1 MARLSKQK
9 LLSLIA
15 QEISGSLGFYASDL
29 SKQRESALKYYLGE
43 PLGNEVEGRSSV
55 VSQDLLEVIES
66 ILPSLMRM
74 FTQSDKVVNFEP
86 TQPEDVQYAEQISD
100 YCNFIFNHDNDGFGI
115 LQSMFKTALL
125 QKNGFCKVY
134 WKVSKEQKKE
144 RYRNLDETQYQALL
158 IDDEVEVINVEEV
171 VDEREAALVEPG
183 LEEGMAESNV
193 SYNVEV
199 RRTKEYGRCAIEPV
213 PPEEI
218 LVSSR
223 AKSLKDCNFIA
234 HRVTKTISELIDM
247 GFKKSDVEN
256 LPSAEGE
263 FFNTEAIVRRSYDDA
278 ATDLESNTVDPA
290 MRVVQITEC
299 YMKADVDGDGIA
311 ELRKIIVGGSGY
323 NSYNILENEEIS
335 ILPFAMCV
343 AIPMPFRFFGLSM
356 YDLLAD
362 VQLMSTS
369 IMRQTLDNMYMQNA
383 GRTIVVDGQANL
395 DDLLTTRPGSIVR
408 VKSPNAVTAMQTPNF
423 LNDGLAMLKKIDE
436 VKEKRSGVPNQLMGL
451 NPDTINKSHTTAQS
465 VNQMMNSSTQR
476 IELIARSFAEGVKEI
491 FKNVLSV
498 VCEYQDKDRIIK
510 LRGKFVSV
518 DPREWVNRYDCTVQ
532 VGLGTGN
539 QDQRL
544 EVLQRVLA
552 VQEKL
557 LQAGSMGLVTPQN
570 IYNTLENYLQNSG
583 YKDASQFFVN
593 PATQP
598 PQPPQPK
605 EQEQDPALQ
614 LAAQDIQMRA
624 AKNQADIQLKQQ
636 KQKADEVFKA
646 GKLNLDQQKLAT
658 DIIKQEQGKEM
669 EKEKL
674 ATKIIDSAM
683 INERYN

>member
-1 MARLSKQK
+1 MARLTKTK
-9 LLSLIA
+9 LLALIS
-15 QEISGSLGFYASDL
+15 QEIQNSLGFYSSDL
-29 SKQRESALKYYLGE
+29 ATQRKNALKYYLGE

-55 VSQDLLEVIES
+55 VSQDILEVVES

-86 TQPEDVQYAEQISD
+86 THPEDVPYAEQITD

-134 WKVSKEQKKE
+134 WKTSKEQKKE
-144 RYRNLDETQYQALL
+144 RYKNLDETQYQALL
-158 IDDEVEVINVEEV
+158 IDDEVEVIDVKEN
-171 VDEREAALVEPG
+171 VDEQAEVLTEPG
-183 LEEGMAESNV
+183 MEGMAEQV
-193 SYNVEV
+193 ITSYDVEV
-199 RRTKEYGRCAIEPV
+199 RRIKEYGRVAIDPV

-218 LVSSR
+218 LVSPR
-223 AKSLKDCNFIA
+223 AKTLQDCDFIA
-234 HRVTKTISELIDM
+234 HRVSKTVSELINM
-247 GFKKSDVEN
+247 GFDKKDVES
-256 LPSAEGE
+256 LPSAEME
-263 FFNTEAIVRRSYDDA
+263 VFNTEAMIRRNYDDS
-278 ATDLESNTVDPA
+278 TTELNVSNIDPS
-290 MRVVQITEC
+290 MRVVMITEC
-299 YMKADVDGDGIA
+299 YMRADIDGDGIA
-311 ELRKIIVGGSGY
+311 ELRKIVVGGSGN
-323 NSYNILENEEIS
+323 NSYVILENEEIS
-335 ILPFAMCV
+335 VLPFAMCV

-369 IMRQTLDNMYMQNA
+369 IMRQTLDNMYMQNSA
-383 GRTIVVDGQANL
+383 RTVVVQGQANL

-408 VKSPNAVTAMQTPNF
+408 VKSPNAVTPLQTPNF
-423 LNDGLAMLKKIDE
+423 LNEGLSMLKKIDE

-498 VCEYQDKDRIIK
+498 VCEYQDRERIIR
-510 LRGKFVSV
+510 LRGKFVSI

-544 EVLQRVLA
+544 EVLGKVLG

-557 LQAGSMGLVTPQN
+557 LQAGDMGLVTPQN

-593 PATQP
+593 PATTP
-598 PQPPQPK
+598 PQPPK
-605 EQEQDPALQ
+605 EPQVDPAVQ
-614 LAAQDIQMRA
+614 LAAQDLEMRKQKA
-624 AKNQADIQLKQQ
+624 QADIQLKAQ
-636 KQKADEVFKA
+636 KQKADEMFKA
-646 GKLNLDQQKLAT
+646 GKLDLDQQKLAT
-658 DIIKQEQGKEM
+658 DIIKQEKGNQM

-674 ATKIIDSAM
+674 ASKIIDSAM
-683 INERYN
+683 ISESYR

>member
-9 LLSLIA
+9 LLSLIS
-15 QEISGSLGFYASDL
+15 QEITGSLGFYASDL
-29 SKQRESALKYYLGE
+29 SKQRENALKYYLGE

-86 TQPEDVQYAEQISD
+86 MQPEDVPYAEQISD

-134 WKVSKEQKKE
+134 WKSSKEQKKE
-144 RYRNLDETQYQALL
+144 TYKNLDETQYQALQ
-158 IDDEVEVINVEEV
+158 IDDEVEIINVEEN
-171 VDEREAALVEPG
+171 VEEEESLEG
-183 LEEGMAESNV
+183 LIDV
-193 SYNVEV
+193 QITYNVEV
-199 RRTKEYGRCAIEPV
+199 RRTKEYGRVTIDPV

-223 AKSLKDCNFIA
+223 ATSLKDCNFIA
-234 HRVTKTISELIDM
+234 HRVSKTVSELINM

-256 LPSAEGE
+256 LPSAEDE
-263 FFNTEAIVRRSYDDA
+263 VFNTEAQIRRSYDDA
-278 ATDLESNTVDPA
+278 TTDLEVNNIDPS

-323 NSYNILENEEIS
+323 NNYNILENEEIT

-369 IMRQTLDNMYMQNA
+369 VMRQTLDNMYLQNA
-383 GRTIVVDGQANL
+383 ARTVVVDGQANL
-395 DDLLTTRPGSIVR
+395 DDLLTTRAVGIVR
-408 VKSPNAVTAMQTPNF
+408 VKSPNAVTPLQTPNF
-423 LNDGLAMLKKIDE
+423 LNDGLAMLGKIDQL
-436 VKEKRSGVPNQLMGL
+436 KEKRSGVPNQLMGL

-476 IELIARSFAEGVKEI
+476 IELIARSFAEGVKDL
-491 FKNVLSV
+491 FKNILSV
-498 VCEYQDKDRIIK
+498 VCEYQDRERIIK

-544 EVLQRVLA
+544 DVLQKVLS

-557 LQAGSMGLVTPQN
+557 LQAGGLGLVTPQN

-583 YKDASQFFVN
+583 YKDASQFFLN
-593 PATQP
+593 PAQQP
-598 PQPPQPK
+598 PQPPKPK
-605 EQEQDPALQ
+605 ETDPAIQ

-636 KQKADEVFKA
+636 KQRDDNIIKMKKF
-646 GKLNLDQQKLAT
+646 NLDEQKLAT
-658 DIIKQEQGKEM
+658 QVIKDQQVKEM

-683 INERYN
+683 ISESYR

>member
-29 SKQRESALKYYLGE
+29 SKQRENALKYYLGE
-43 PLGNEVEGRSSV
+43 PLGHEVEGRISV
-55 VSQDLLEVIES
+55 VIQDLLEFIES

-86 TQPEDVQYAEQISD
+86 MQPEDVQYAEQITD

-158 IDDEVEVINVEEV
+158 IDDEVEVISVEEV
-171 VDEREAALVEPG
+171 VDEKEAALIEPG
-183 LEEGMAESNV
+183 LEEAMAESNV

-223 AKSLKDCNFIA
+223 AKSLKDCDFIA
-234 HRVTKTISELIDM
+234 HRVTKTISELLDM
-247 GFKKSDVEN
+247 GFKKSDVEK
-256 LPSAEGE
+256 LPSAESE
-263 FFNTEAIVRRSYDDA
+263 FFNTEAMIRRSYDDA
-278 ATDLESNTVDPA
+278 TTDLELTNVDPA

-299 YMKADVDGDGIA
+299 YMRADVDGDGIA

-335 ILPFAMCV
+335 VLPFAMCV

-369 IMRQTLDNMYMQNA
+369 IMRQTLDNMYMQNSA
-383 GRTIVVDGQANL
+383 RTIVVDGQANL

-408 VKSPNAVTAMQTPNF
+408 VKSPNAVTPLQTPNF
-423 LNDGLAMLKKIDE
+423 LNEGLSMMKKIDE

-498 VCEYQDKDRIIK
+498 VCEYQDRERIIK
-510 LRGKFVSV
+510 LRGKFVSI

-544 EVLQRVLA
+544 EVLQRGLG

-557 LQAGSMGLVTPQN
+557 LQAGGLGLVTPQN

-593 PATQP
+593 PANAP
-598 PQPPQPK
+598 PQPPKPK
-605 EQEQDPALQ
+605 EQDPALQ

-683 INERYN
+683 ISESYR

>member
-9 LLSLIA
+9 LLSLIS
-15 QEISGSLGFYASDL
+15 QEISSSLGFYASDL
-29 SKQRESALKYYLGE
+29 SKQRENALKYYLGE

-86 TQPEDVQYAEQISD
+86 MQPEDVPYAEQITD

-144 RYRNLDETQYQALL
+144 TYKNLDETQYQALL
-158 IDDEVEVINVEEV
+158 IDDEIEVINAEEI
-171 VDEREAALVEPG
+171 VDEESLNG
-183 LEEGMAESNV
+183 SLESQV
-193 SYNVEV
+193 TYDVEV
-199 RRTKEYGRCAIEPV
+199 RRTKEYGRVAIDPV

-223 AKSLKDCNFIA
+223 ATSLKDCDFIA
-234 HRVTKTISELIDM
+234 HRVRKTISELLDM

-256 LPSAEGE
+256 LPSAEE
-263 FFNTEAIVRRSYDDA
+263 EVFNTEAMVRKNYDDS
-278 ATDLESNTVDPA
+278 TSNLEVSDIDPS

-299 YMKADVDGDGIA
+299 YMRADVDGDGIA

-335 ILPFAMCV
+335 ISPFAMCV

-369 IMRQTLDNMYMQNA
+369 IMRQTLDNMYMQNSA
-383 GRTIVVDGQANL
+383 RTVVVDGQANL

-408 VKSPNAVTAMQTPNF
+408 VKSPNAVTALQTPNF
-423 LNDGLAMLKKIDE
+423 LNEGLAMMQKIDQL
-436 VKEKRSGVPNQLMGL
+436 KEKRSGVPNQLMGL

-465 VNQMMNSSTQR
+465 VNQMMQSSTQR
-476 IELIARSFAEGVKEI
+476 IELIARSFAEGVKDL
-491 FKNVLSV
+491 FKNILSV
-498 VCEYQDKDRIIK
+498 VCEYQDRDRIIK
-510 LRGKFVSV
+510 LRGKFVSI

-544 EVLQRVLA
+544 DVLQKVLS

-557 LQAGSMGLVTPQN
+557 LQAGGLGLVTPQN

-593 PATQP
+593 PAQQP
-598 PQPPQPK
+598 PQPPKPK
-605 EQEQDPALQ
+605 QQDPAIQ
-614 LAAQDIQMRA
+614 LAAKDIEMRA

-636 KQKADEVFKA
+636 KQKADEMFKA
-646 GKLNLDQQKLAT
+646 EKLNLDQQKLAT

-683 INERYN
+683 VNERYN

>member
-1 MARLSKQK
+1 MARLTKTK
-9 LLSLIA
+9 LLALIS
-15 QEISGSLGFYASDL
+15 QEIQNSLGFYSSDL
-29 SKQRESALKYYLGE
+29 ATQRKNALKYYLGE

-55 VSQDLLEVIES
+55 VSQDILEVVES

-86 TQPEDVQYAEQISD
+86 THPEDVPYAEQITD

-134 WKVSKEQKKE
+134 WKTSKEQKKE
-144 RYRNLDETQYQALL
+144 RYKNLDETQYQALL
-158 IDDEVEVINVEEV
+158 IDDEVEVIDVKEN
-171 VDEREAALVEPG
+171 VDEQAEALIEPG
-183 LEEGMAESNV
+183 MEGMAEQV
-193 SYNVEV
+193 ITSYDVEV
-199 RRTKEYGRCAIEPV
+199 RRVKEYGRVAIDPV

-218 LVSSR
+218 LVSPR
-223 AKSLKDCNFIA
+223 AKTLQDCDFIA
-234 HRVTKTISELIDM
+234 HRVSKTVSELINM
-247 GFKKSDVEN
+247 GFDKKDVES
-256 LPSAEGE
+256 LPSAEME
-263 FFNTEAIVRRSYDDA
+263 VFNTEAMIRRNYDDS
-278 ATDLESNTVDPA
+278 TTELNVSNIDPS
-290 MRVVQITEC
+290 MRVVMITEC
-299 YMKADVDGDGIA
+299 YMRADIDGDGIA
-311 ELRKIIVGGSGY
+311 ELRKIVVGGSGN
-323 NSYNILENEEIS
+323 NSYVILENEEIS
-335 ILPFAMCV
+335 VLPFAMCV

-369 IMRQTLDNMYMQNA
+369 IMRQTLDNMYMQNSA
-383 GRTIVVDGQANL
+383 RTVVVDGQANL

-408 VKSPNAVTAMQTPNF
+408 VKSPNAVTPLQTPNF
-423 LNDGLAMLKKIDE
+423 LNEGLSMLKKIDE

-465 VNQMMNSSTQR
+465 VNQMMQSSTQR

-498 VCEYQDKDRIIK
+498 VCEYQDRERIIR
-510 LRGKFVSV
+510 LRGKFVSI

-544 EVLQRVLA
+544 EVLGKVLG

-557 LQAGSMGLVTPQN
+557 LQAGDMGLVTPQN

-593 PATQP
+593 PATTP
-598 PQPPQPK
+598 PQPPK
-605 EQEQDPALQ
+605 EPQVDPAIQ
-614 LAAQDIQMRA
+614 LAQQDLQMRQQKA
-624 AKNQADIQLKQQ
+624 QADIELKAQ

-646 GKLNLDQQKLAT
+646 GKLDLDQQKLAT
-658 DIIKQEQGKEM
+658 DIIKQEKGNQM

-674 ATKIIDSAM
+674 ASKIIDSAM
-683 INERYN
+683 ISESYR

>member
-1 MARLSKQK
+1 MARLTKTK
-9 LLSLIA
+9 LLALIS
-15 QEISGSLGFYASDL
+15 QEIQNSLGFYSSDL
-29 SKQRESALKYYLGE
+29 ATQRKNALKYYLGE

-55 VSQDLLEVIES
+55 VSQDILEVVES

-86 TQPEDVQYAEQISD
+86 THPEDVPYAEQITD

-134 WKVSKEQKKE
+134 WKTSKEQKKE
-144 RYRNLDETQYQALL
+144 RYKNLDETQYQALL
-158 IDDEVEVINVEEV
+158 IDDEVEVIDVKEN
-171 VDEREAALVEPG
+171 VDEQAEVLTEPG
-183 LEEGMAESNV
+183 MEGMAEQV
-193 SYNVEV
+193 ITSYDVEV
-199 RRTKEYGRCAIEPV
+199 RRVKEYGRVAIDPV

-218 LVSSR
+218 LVSPR
-223 AKSLKDCNFIA
+223 AKTLQDCDFIA
-234 HRVTKTISELIDM
+234 HRVSKTVSELINM
-247 GFKKSDVEN
+247 GFDKKDVES
-256 LPSAEGE
+256 LPSAEME
-263 FFNTEAIVRRSYDDA
+263 VFNTEAMIRRNYDDS
-278 ATDLESNTVDPA
+278 TTELNVSNIDPS
-290 MRVVQITEC
+290 MRVVMITEC
-299 YMKADVDGDGIA
+299 YMRADIDGDGIA
-311 ELRKIIVGGSGY
+311 ELRKIVVGGSGN
-323 NSYNILENEEIS
+323 NSYVILENEEIS
-335 ILPFAMCV
+335 VLPFAMCV

-369 IMRQTLDNMYMQNA
+369 IMRQTLDNMYMQNSA
-383 GRTIVVDGQANL
+383 RTVVVDGQANL

-408 VKSPNAVTAMQTPNF
+408 VKSPNAVTPLQTPNF
-423 LNDGLAMLKKIDE
+423 LNEGLSMLKKIDE

-498 VCEYQDKDRIIK
+498 VCEYQDRERIIR
-510 LRGKFVSV
+510 LRGKFVSI

-544 EVLQRVLA
+544 EVLGKVLG

-557 LQAGSMGLVTPQN
+557 LQAGDMGLVTPQN

-593 PATQP
+593 PATVP
-598 PQPPQPK
+598 PKPPK
-605 EQEQDPALQ
+605 EPQVDPAIQ
-614 LAAQDIQMRA
+614 LAQQDLQMRQQKA
-624 AKNQADIQLKQQ
+624 QADIELKAQ
-636 KQKADEVFKA
+636 KQKADEMFKA
-646 GKLNLDQQKLAT
+646 GKLDLDQQKLAT
-658 DIIKQEQGKEM
+658 DIINKEKGNQM

-674 ATKIIDSAM
+674 ASKIIDSAM
-683 INERYN
+683 ISESYR

>member
-9 LLSLIA
+9 LLSLIS
-15 QEISGSLGFYASDL
+15 QEISSSLGFYASDL
-29 SKQRESALKYYLGE
+29 SKQRENALKYYLGE

-86 TQPEDVQYAEQISD
+86 MQPEDVPYAEQISD
-100 YCNFIFNHDNDGFGI
+100 YCNFVFNHDNNGFSI

-144 RYRNLDETQYQALL
+144 TYKNLDETQYQALL
-158 IDDEVEVINVEEV
+158 IDDEIEVINAEEI
-171 VDEREAALVEPG
+171 VDEESLNG
-183 LEEGMAESNV
+183 SLESQV
-193 SYNVEV
+193 TYDVEV
-199 RRTKEYGRCAIEPV
+199 RRTKEYGRVAIDPV

-223 AKSLKDCNFIA
+223 ATSLKDCDFIA
-234 HRVTKTISELIDM
+234 HRVRKTISELLDM

-256 LPSAEGE
+256 LPSAEE
-263 FFNTEAIVRRSYDDA
+263 EVFNTEAMVRKNYDDS
-278 ATDLESNTVDPA
+278 TSNLEVSDIDPS

-299 YMKADVDGDGIA
+299 YMRADVDGDGIA

-369 IMRQTLDNMYMQNA
+369 IMRQTLDNMYMQNSA
-383 GRTIVVDGQANL
+383 RTVVVDGQANL

-408 VKSPNAVTAMQTPNF
+408 VKSPNAVTALQTPNF
-423 LNDGLAMLKKIDE
+423 LNEGLAMMQKIDQL
-436 VKEKRSGVPNQLMGL
+436 KEKRSGVPNQLMGL

-465 VNQMMNSSTQR
+465 VNQMMQSSTQR
-476 IELIARSFAEGVKEI
+476 IELIARSFAEGVKDL
-491 FKNVLSV
+491 FKNILSV
-498 VCEYQDKDRIIK
+498 VCEYQDRDRIIK
-510 LRGKFVSV
+510 LRGKFVSI

-544 EVLQRVLA
+544 DVLQKVLS

-557 LQAGSMGLVTPQN
+557 LQAGGLGLVTPQN

-593 PATQP
+593 PAQQP
-598 PQPPQPK
+598 PQPPKPK
-605 EQEQDPALQ
+605 QQDPAIQ
-614 LAAQDIQMRA
+614 LAAKDIEMRA

-636 KQKADEVFKA
+636 KQKADEMFKA
-646 GKLNLDQQKLAT
+646 EKLNLDQQKLAT

-683 INERYN
+683 VNERYN

>member
-29 SKQRESALKYYLGE
+29 SKQRENALKYYLGE

-86 TQPEDVQYAEQISD
+86 MQPEDVPYAEQITD

-144 RYRNLDETQYQALL
+144 RYKNLDETQYQALL
-158 IDDEVEVINVEEV
+158 IDDEVEVISVEEIV
-171 VDEREAALVEPG
+171 AEESLNGSLEAQVT
-183 LEEGMAESNV
+183 
-193 SYNVEV
+193 YDVEV
-199 RRTKEYGRCAIEPV
+199 RRTKEYGRVAIDPV

-223 AKSLKDCNFIA
+223 AKSLKDCDFIA
-234 HRVTKTISELIDM
+234 HRVTKTISELLDM

-263 FFNTEAIVRRSYDDA
+263 FFNTEAIIRRSYDDA
-278 ATDLESNTVDPA
+278 TTDLEANTVDPA

-369 IMRQTLDNMYMQNA
+369 IMRQTLDNMYMQNSA
-383 GRTIVVDGQANL
+383 RTVVVDGQANL

-408 VKSPNAVTAMQTPNF
+408 VKSPNAVTPLQTPNF
-423 LNDGLAMLKKIDE
+423 LNEGLAMMQKIDQ

-498 VCEYQDKDRIIK
+498 VCEYQDRERIIK
-510 LRGKFVSV
+510 LRGKFVSI

-557 LQAGSMGLVTPQN
+557 LQAGGLGLVTPQN

-593 PATQP
+593 PANAP
-598 PQPPQPK
+598 PQPPKPK
-605 EQEQDPALQ
+605 EQDPAIQ

-683 INERYN
+683 MNERYN